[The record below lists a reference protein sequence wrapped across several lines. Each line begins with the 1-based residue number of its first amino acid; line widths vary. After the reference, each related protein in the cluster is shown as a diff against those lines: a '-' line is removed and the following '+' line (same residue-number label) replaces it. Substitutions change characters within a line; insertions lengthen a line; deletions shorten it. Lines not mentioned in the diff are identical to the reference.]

1 MNGCLKMEKLPENA
15 PTDRGIDV
23 STDDARQ
30 GVTGHNVRYML
41 LFGTLAVIIG
51 FAVVALLFRYGFAA
65 GVFGS

>member
-1 MNGCLKMEKLPENA
+1 MEEHRENA
-15 PTDRGIDV
+15 STDRTIDV

-51 FAVVALLFRYGFAA
+51 FAVVALLFHYGFAA
-65 GVFGS
+65 GIFGS

>member
-1 MNGCLKMEKLPENA
+1 MEKLPENA
-15 PTDRGIDV
+15 RTDGAIDV

-51 FAVVALLFRYGFAA
+51 FVVVALLFGYGFAA